1 MSVSNAT
8 PGVVHLS
15 RSTGTNVEAP
25 LLMAAEMEMFGTL
38 DTTLVTPYLPK
49 DANRT
54 YVAFVPTMLHYT
66 TYVAYI
72 DRHTCVPAAVDRGVG
87 LV

>member
-49 DANRT
+49 YANRT
-54 YVAFVPTMLHYT
+54 YVAFV
-66 TYVAYI
+66 
-72 DRHTCVPAAVDRGVG
+72 DRHTCIPAAVDRGVG